1 MDKGV
6 SPTQATSLNVP
17 PPIDALAGLTE
28 NSLNSIDNGLLA
40 GDGSLN
46 FDFLSGSDDEL
57 DSLILDDLV
66 LANLLGKRRMDEG
79 LDDDYQDSQW
89 APDVIDVTMSP
100 ISKRLPSS
108 VAAPVQTQPKR
119 RPKRRRKKDRKR
131 KKSSRR
137 RNEVGGGSGG
147 GGGGGSMCQL
157 FGICDNVP
165 SATNENPIRSQHSPQ
180 SDVPFASSQVDSF
193 YIEAPKEKRLGEK
206 TAAEIAQLFSQPDAS
221 FEGDD
226 NDEPMRS
233 EDMEDSQ
240 FAASSRTN
248 YLSIVAHPQPLQ
260 HSYQQPPERQNRP
273 YEMPSAAEINF
284 SEGKHIDVT
293 DADDIPETYRMTH
306 FGQDVSNLE
315 QGSYSNVPIAS
326 INFEDYKD
334 RESRM
339 VPSESKDS
347 VVVQQPPDLVP
358 SRRPDQ
364 KSKNLKPQ
372 PKKSDLLL
380 EEKSDFNLE
389 DYNMDREAKTWRPL
403 RLNKSGEVERTD
415 VSEPIVETL
424 TASDW
429 VPKLGPDFKVRET

>member
-1 MDKGV
+1 
-6 SPTQATSLNVP
+6 
-17 PPIDALAGLTE
+17 
-28 NSLNSIDNGLLA
+28 
-40 GDGSLN
+40 
-46 FDFLSGSDDEL
+46 
-57 DSLILDDLV
+57 
-66 LANLLGKRRMDEG
+66 
-79 LDDDYQDSQW
+79 
-89 APDVIDVTMSP
+89 
-100 ISKRLPSS
+100 
-108 VAAPVQTQPKR
+108 
-119 RPKRRRKKDRKR
+119 
-131 KKSSRR
+131 
-137 RNEVGGGSGG
+137 
-147 GGGGGSMCQL
+147 MCQL

-165 SATNENPIRSQHSPQ
+165 SATNENPIRSQHLPQ

-193 YIEAPKEKRLGEK
+193 YIEAPKERRLGEK
-206 TAAEIAQLFSQPDAS
+206 TAAEIAQLFRQSDAS
-221 FEGDD
+221 FED
-226 NDEPMRS
+226 NDDEPMRS

-260 HSYQQPPERQNRP
+260 HSYQRPPGRQNHPR
-273 YEMPSAAEINF
+273 EMPSAAEINF
-284 SEGKHIDVT
+284 SEGKHIDIT

-315 QGSYSNVPIAS
+315 PGSYSNVPIAS

-347 VVVQQPPDLVP
+347 VVVQQQLDLVP
-358 SRRPDQ
+358 SRPDQ
-364 KSKNLKPQ
+364 KSNLKSQPQ
-372 PKKSDLLL
+372 QKNSDLL
-380 EEKSDFNLE
+380 EEKPDFNLE

>member
-1 MDKGV
+1 
-6 SPTQATSLNVP
+6 
-17 PPIDALAGLTE
+17 
-28 NSLNSIDNGLLA
+28 
-40 GDGSLN
+40 
-46 FDFLSGSDDEL
+46 
-57 DSLILDDLV
+57 
-66 LANLLGKRRMDEG
+66 
-79 LDDDYQDSQW
+79 
-89 APDVIDVTMSP
+89 
-100 ISKRLPSS
+100 
-108 VAAPVQTQPKR
+108 
-119 RPKRRRKKDRKR
+119 
-131 KKSSRR
+131 
-137 RNEVGGGSGG
+137 
-147 GGGGGSMCQL
+147 MCQL

-165 SATNENPIRSQHSPQ
+165 SATNENPIRSQHLPQ
-180 SDVPFASSQVDSF
+180 SDVPFASSQVDPF

-206 TAAEIAQLFSQPDAS
+206 TAAEIAQLFSQSDAS
-221 FEGDD
+221 FED
-226 NDEPMRS
+226 DEPMRS

-260 HSYQQPPERQNRP
+260 HSYQRPPGRQNHP
-273 YEMPSAAEINF
+273 YETPSAAEINF
-284 SEGKHIDVT
+284 SEGKHIDIT

-347 VVVQQPPDLVP
+347 VVVQQQPDLGP
-358 SRRPDQ
+358 PRPDQ
-364 KSKNLKPQ
+364 KSDLKSQPQQKN
-372 PKKSDLLL
+372 SDLL

>member
-40 GDGSLN
+40 GDGLN
-46 FDFLSGSDDEL
+46 FDFLSGSDVEL

-100 ISKRLPSS
+100 ISRRLPSS

-119 RPKRRRKKDRKR
+119 RPKRRRRKDRKR

-137 RNEVGGGSGG
+137 RNEGGGGS
-147 GGGGGSMCQL
+147 GGGGSMCQL

-165 SATNENPIRSQHSPQ
+165 SATNENPIRSQHLPQ

-193 YIEAPKEKRLGEK
+193 YIEAPKEMRLGEK
-206 TAAEIAQLFSQPDAS
+206 TAAEITQLFSQSDAS
-221 FEGDD
+221 FDD
-226 NDEPMRS
+226 DDDEPMRS
-233 EDMEDSQ
+233 EDMEDLQ
-240 FAASSRTN
+240 FAASSRNN

-260 HSYQQPPERQNRP
+260 HSYQRPPGRQTHP

-284 SEGKHIDVT
+284 YEGKHIDIT
-293 DADDIPETYRMTH
+293 GADDIPETYRMTH

-347 VVVQQPPDLVP
+347 VVVQQQPDLGP
-358 SRRPDQ
+358 PRPDQ
-364 KSKNLKPQ
+364 KSDLKSQSQQKN
-372 PKKSDLLL
+372 SDLL

-424 TASDW
+424 TDSDW